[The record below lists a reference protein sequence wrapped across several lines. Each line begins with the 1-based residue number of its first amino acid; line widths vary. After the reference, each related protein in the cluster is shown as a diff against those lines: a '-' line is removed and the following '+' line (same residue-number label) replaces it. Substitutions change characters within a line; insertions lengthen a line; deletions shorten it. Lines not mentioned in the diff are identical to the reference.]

1 MLRPCG
7 TETRRPSRSRCCCP
21 RPTKATRRRG
31 ASSAN
36 GSKSSAWRVIG
47 TFRLS
52 HADAED
58 ALAATL
64 FRLADNLDRVRE
76 PAALPGWVATTA
88 KREVYAMFRSRRN
101 VAPVADVPTV
111 GVPDNVELQL
121 LRDDQHAA
129 LAAAFAR
136 LSKACQ
142 DLLRL
147 LTIDPPLSYAEIG
160 EVLGKPH
167 GSIGPER
174 RRCLDRLKTMKELRP
189 FGPGGD
195 A

>member
-7 TETRRPSRSRCCCP
+7 TETATPVP
-21 RPTKATRRRG
+21 FEVLLPKAREGDEDAWRELCEQLRVV
-31 ASSAN
+31 
-36 GSKSSAWRVIG
+36 AWRVIAM
-47 TFRLS
+47 FRLPR
-52 HADAED
+52 ADAED
-58 ALAATL
+58 ALAATF

-88 KREVYAMFRSRRN
+88 KREVYAIFRSRRN
-101 VAPVADVPTV
+101 VASVAQVPTV
-111 GVPDNVELQL
+111 GVSGDIDRGLFREE
-121 LRDDQHAA
+121 QHAA

-136 LSKACQ
+136 LSKPCQ

-160 EVLGKPH
+160 EILDKPH

-174 RRCLDRLKTMKELRP
+174 RRCLDRLKAMKELKP
-189 FGPGGD
+189 YGPGGE